1 MAKRRMCELT
11 TLWKDRSIPVALKMR
26 LVKTLVWT
34 VLSYG
39 AEAWTLKARDERM
52 ITSMEMWLWRRMLR
66 ISWMEKRTDNSILQE
81 LEIKR
86 ELLGHVRKR
95 KLSYYGHL
103 CRDHGCQITKTVVE
117 GYVEGRRRRGRPRKQ
132 YIDNIKQWTQ
142 LTTSEC
148 VRAAEDRSRWK
159 QLISQAMVADD
170 HTWSAEKKKNL
181 PSGNVFDSIWRRFG
195 GVAYRLV
202 VDVLVS
208 SPSAKPASTQS
219 QYYIPDSWGLFLQQ
233 IL

>member
-34 VLSYG
+34 VMSYG
-39 AEAWTLKARDERM
+39 AEAWTLKARDERK

-142 LTTSEC
+142 LTTSQC

-170 HTWSAEKKKNL
+170 HT
-181 PSGNVFDSIWRRFG
+181 
-195 GVAYRLV
+195 
-202 VDVLVS
+202 
-208 SPSAKPASTQS
+208 
-219 QYYIPDSWGLFLQQ
+219 
-233 IL
+233 

>member
-1 MAKRRMCELT
+1 M
-11 TLWKDRSIPVALKMR
+11 
-26 LVKTLVWT
+26 
-34 VLSYG
+34 SYG
-39 AEAWTLKARDERM
+39 AEAWTLKARDERK

-142 LTTSEC
+142 LTTSQC
-148 VRAAEDRSRWK
+148 VRAAEVFFSFIAAAGNSSSVKRWWPTIIRDLPKRRRLQYDDRK
-159 QLISQAMVADD
+159 
-170 HTWSAEKKKNL
+170 
-181 PSGNVFDSIWRRFG
+181 
-195 GVAYRLV
+195 
-202 VDVLVS
+202 
-208 SPSAKPASTQS
+208 
-219 QYYIPDSWGLFLQQ
+219 FLS
-233 IL
+233 

>member
-1 MAKRRMCELT
+1 
-11 TLWKDRSIPVALKMR
+11 MR

-39 AEAWTLKARDERM
+39 AEAWTLKVRDERK

-95 KLSYYGHL
+95 NLTYYGHL

-132 YIDNIKQWTQ
+132 YIGNIKHWTQ
-142 LTTSEC
+142 LTTSQC

-159 QLISQAMVADD
+159 QLVSQAMVADD
-170 HTWSAEKKKNL
+170 YT
-181 PSGNVFDSIWRRFG
+181 
-195 GVAYRLV
+195 
-202 VDVLVS
+202 
-208 SPSAKPASTQS
+208 
-219 QYYIPDSWGLFLQQ
+219 
-233 IL
+233 